1 MTFSANSTTPGL
13 SRDAR
18 TPEEP
23 SASGGPLAP
32 ARPGDVAPGAA
43 SDAGLALL
51 PRRAKRIRQTI
62 VRLAATPSGCHLGGS
77 LSMVEIL
84 VALLGRVMRVDPR
97 APRAPERDHLI
108 LSKGHAAAGLYAAL
122 AEFGFVDV
130 ETLVREYNAD
140 GSIFTGHVNA
150 AVPGVEFATGSLG
163 HGLGLGVGLTLAHAL
178 RGEPN
183 RTFVVCG
190 DGEMGE
196 GSNWEALQV
205 ASHRKL
211 TGLTLIIDR
220 NGGQNDGP
228 TEAILSQ
235 EALVQRLDAFGFQS
249 LEVDG
254 HDLPA
259 LVAALEAPVVGVR
272 PRAIVARTQK
282 GAGVPMLKGKG
293 PHYAVFSPE
302 HLRRALASL
311 GEDGQ

>member
-1 MTFSANSTTPGL
+1 MTLSANPSTPGPA
-13 SRDAR
+13 RDAR
-18 TPEEP
+18 TPDEP
-23 SASGGPLAP
+23 TAGSGPVAP
-32 ARPGDVAPGAA
+32 ARSPDGGTGAA
-43 SDAGLALL
+43 SDAGFTLL
-51 PRRAKRIRQTI
+51 PRRARRIRQTI
-62 VRLAATPSGCHLGGS
+62 LRLAATPAGCHLGGS

-97 APRAPERDHLI
+97 APKAPERDHLI

-130 ETLVREYNAD
+130 EALVRGYNAD

-163 HGLGLGVGLTLAHAL
+163 HGLGLGVGLTLGHRL

-211 TGLTLIIDR
+211 TALTLIIDR

-235 EALVQRLDAFGFQS
+235 ESLVPRLDAFGFQA

-259 LVAALEAPVVGVR
+259 LCAALEAPVVGDR
-272 PRAIVARTQK
+272 PRAIVARTRK

-311 GEDGQ
+311 GEDGS